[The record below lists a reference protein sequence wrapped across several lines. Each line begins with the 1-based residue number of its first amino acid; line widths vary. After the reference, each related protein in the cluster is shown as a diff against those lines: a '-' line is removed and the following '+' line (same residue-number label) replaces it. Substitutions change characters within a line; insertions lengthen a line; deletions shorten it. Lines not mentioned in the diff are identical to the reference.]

1 MGAGA
6 LRSCRRFPR
15 ARLPRSRLASVF
27 VALWLALLVSLIGYA
42 ALRGASVLSYLDEAR
57 LIAEF

>member
-6 LRSCRRFPR
+6 IRSCTRFAR
-15 ARLPRSRLASVF
+15 ARPRVRLARVF
-27 VALWLALLVSLIGYA
+27 VTLWLALLVSLLAYA
-42 ALRGASVLSYLDEAR
+42 AVRGASVLSDLDEAR

>member
-6 LRSCRRFPR
+6 VRSFTKFARGRPR
-15 ARLPRSRLASVF
+15 IKLAGIF
-27 VALWLALLVSLIGYA
+27 VALWLALLVSLLGYA
-42 ALRGASVLSYLDEAR
+42 AVRGASALADLDEAR

>member
-6 LRSCRRFPR
+6 LRSCRKFAR
-15 ARLPRSRLASVF
+15 ARPRLRLASIF
-27 VALWLALLVSLIGYA
+27 VALWLALLLSLIGYA
-42 ALRGASVLSYLDEAR
+42 ALRGASVLSDLDEAR